1 MGIGE
6 DSFELKKMFDK
17 DMKEAQFLGIAKDGF
32 AAPQAPTKP
41 ATEPAIEPEVEPGVP
56 KPSKPRSPIMPKPGV
71 SPKPK
76 AKNKDVDVFLRQRG
90 LANA

>member
-1 MGIGE
+1 MGIGK
-6 DSFELKKMFDK
+6 DSFELKKMFDG
-17 DMKEAQFLGIAKDGF
+17 DMKEA
-32 AAPQAPTKP
+32 APVTAPTKP
-41 ATEPAIEPEVEPGVP
+41 ATEPAVEPDIEPGAP

-90 LANA
+90 LTDA